1 MRQPV
6 RLGPV
11 RPPTHYQVHLGS
23 GGMRGASVRLTVFL
37 YFAKYQAG
45 DGMAQNPIPA
55 FRTKR
60 EVALDSLQN
69 AIRLGHYVPGQA
81 LRQFQLVKDL
91 GVGSTPVREAVL
103 ELLARGIL
111 VQESH
116 CSVRVAELDLDRL
129 RNIYRV
135 RALLETEAAR
145 LGTAKI
151 SDQAIEEMRS
161 LLRSMISAKR
171 AGDMETA
178 VRADFDFRQILYT
191 AAENPILV
199 DLIQQSWNLFPGS
212 VLWNIPGRV
221 AQSIKEHRVI
231 LDAVVRR
238 DPTAAAYSI
247 ENHLLSALAALEAH
261 VSLFAKR
268 SAHKRAKPT

>member
-1 MRQPV
+1 MVTKP
-6 RLGPV
+6 
-11 RPPTHYQVHLGS
+11 
-23 GGMRGASVRLTVFL
+23 
-37 YFAKYQAG
+37 
-45 DGMAQNPIPA
+45 QNPV

-69 AIRLGHYVPGQA
+69 AIRLGHYAPGQA

-116 CSVRVAELDLDRL
+116 RSVRVAELDLERL

-161 LLRSMISAKR
+161 LLRTMIAAKR

-191 AAENPILV
+191 AAENPILL

-221 AQSIKEHRVI
+221 AQSVREHRVI

-261 VSLFAKR
+261 VSSFAKR

>member
-1 MRQPV
+1 MSEKA
-6 RLGPV
+6 
-11 RPPTHYQVHLGS
+11 H
-23 GGMRGASVRLTVFL
+23 A
-37 YFAKYQAG
+37 
-45 DGMAQNPIPA
+45 PI

-69 AIRLGHYVPGQA
+69 AIRLGRYAPGEP

-116 CSVRVAELDLDRL
+116 RSVRVAELDLERL

-151 SDQAIEEMRS
+151 SNEAIDQMRRRLREM
-161 LLRSMISAKR
+161 IAAKR
-171 AGDMETA
+171 KGDVEA
-178 VRADFDFRQILYT
+178 AIGADFDFRHILY
-191 AAENPILV
+191 AAANNPILV

-212 VLWNIPGRV
+212 ILWNIPGRI
-221 AQSIKEHRVI
+221 AQSIREHRLI
-231 LDAVVRR
+231 LDAVAAR
-238 DPTAAAYSI
+238 DPTAAAYAV
-247 ENHLLSALAALEAH
+247 ENHLLSALSALEAH
-261 VSLFAKR
+261 VSSFAKR
-268 SAHKRAKPT
+268 SGEKRAKST

>member
-1 MRQPV
+1 MAERGHPPV
-6 RLGPV
+6 
-11 RPPTHYQVHLGS
+11 
-23 GGMRGASVRLTVFL
+23 
-37 YFAKYQAG
+37 
-45 DGMAQNPIPA
+45 

-69 AIRLGHYVPGQA
+69 AIRLGRYAPGEP

-116 CSVRVAELDLDRL
+116 RSVRVAELDLDRL

-145 LGTAKI
+145 LGAARI
-151 SDQAIEEMRS
+151 SDPAIDEMRG
-161 LLRSMISAKR
+161 LLRAMIAAKR
-171 AGDMETA
+171 KGDIEA
-178 VRADFDFRQILYT
+178 ALQADFDFRHMLY
-191 AAENPILV
+191 AAADNTILV

-212 VLWNIPGRV
+212 ILWNIPGRV
-221 AQSIKEHRVI
+221 AQSIKEHRAI
-231 LDAVVRR
+231 FDAVASR
-238 DPTAAAYSI
+238 DPTAAAYAV
-247 ENHLLSALAALEAH
+247 ERHLLSALAALEAH
-261 VSLFAKR
+261 VSAFAR
-268 SAHKRAKPT
+268 LSGDRRARQV

>member
-1 MRQPV
+1 MTEGR
-6 RLGPV
+6 
-11 RPPTHYQVHLGS
+11 
-23 GGMRGASVRLTVFL
+23 
-37 YFAKYQAG
+37 
-45 DGMAQNPIPA
+45 QNPI

-60 EVALDSLQN
+60 EIALDSLQN
-69 AIRLGHYVPGQA
+69 AIRLGHYAPGQP

-116 CSVRVAELDLDRL
+116 RSVRVAELDLDRL

-151 SDQAIEEMRS
+151 SDQTIDGMR
-161 LLRSMISAKR
+161 LLLKKMIAAKR
-171 AGDMETA
+171 AGDIEA
-178 VRADFDFRQILYT
+178 ASRADLDFRQILYT
-191 AAENPILV
+191 AAGNPILV

-221 AQSIKEHRVI
+221 AQSIKDHRVI

-247 ENHLLSALAALEAH
+247 ENHLLSALAALEGH
-261 VSLFAKR
+261 VAPFATR
-268 SAHKRAKPT
+268 SDKRAKPIAGTL

>member
-1 MRQPV
+1 MTSRPQIPV
-6 RLGPV
+6 
-11 RPPTHYQVHLGS
+11 
-23 GGMRGASVRLTVFL
+23 
-37 YFAKYQAG
+37 
-45 DGMAQNPIPA
+45 

-69 AIRLGHYVPGQA
+69 AIRLGHYAPGQA

-151 SDQAIEEMRS
+151 SEQAIEQMRS
-161 LLRSMISAKR
+161 LLRKMTNAKR

-178 VRADFDFRQILYT
+178 IRADFDFRQILYS

-199 DLIQQSWNLFPGS
+199 DLIQQSWHLFPGS

-221 AQSIKEHRVI
+221 AQSIKEHRLI

-261 VSLFAKR
+261 VSSFAKR

>member
-1 MRQPV
+1 MVERRQ
-6 RLGPV
+6 
-11 RPPTHYQVHLGS
+11 T
-23 GGMRGASVRLTVFL
+23 
-37 YFAKYQAG
+37 
-45 DGMAQNPIPA
+45 PI

-69 AIRLGHYVPGQA
+69 AIRLGHYAPGQP

-116 CSVRVAELDLDRL
+116 RSVRVAELDLDRL

-151 SDQAIEEMRS
+151 SDRAIEEMR
-161 LLRSMISAKR
+161 LLVQKMIDAKR
-171 AGDMETA
+171 AGEIETA
-178 VRADFDFRQILYT
+178 IRADLDFRQMLYT

-199 DLIQQSWNLFPGS
+199 DLIQQCWNLFPGS
-212 VLWNIPGRV
+212 LLWNIPGRI

-231 LDAVVRR
+231 LNAVVRR

-247 ENHLLSALAALEAH
+247 EHHLLSALAALEAH
-261 VSLFAKR
+261 VSSFAKR
-268 SAHKRAKPT
+268 SPDKRAKAT

>member
-1 MRQPV
+1 MTAK
-6 RLGPV
+6 
-11 RPPTHYQVHLGS
+11 PPS
-23 GGMRGASVRLTVFL
+23 
-37 YFAKYQAG
+37 
-45 DGMAQNPIPA
+45 PI

-69 AIRLGHYVPGQA
+69 AIRLGHYAPGQP

-116 CSVRVAELDLDRL
+116 RSVRVAELDLERL

-145 LGTAKI
+145 VGTARI
-151 SDQAIEEMRS
+151 SDQAIEEMRL
-161 LLRSMISAKR
+161 LLRNMIDAKR
-171 AGDMETA
+171 KGDIEGAM
-178 VRADFDFRQILYT
+178 RADFDFRALLYA
-191 AAENPILV
+191 AAENPVLV
-199 DLIQQSWNLFPGS
+199 DLIEQSWNLFPGS
-212 VLWNIPGRV
+212 VLWNIPGRL

-231 LDAVVRR
+231 LDAVARR
-238 DPTAAAYSI
+238 DPTAAAYAI
-247 ENHLLSALAALEAH
+247 EHHLLSALAALEAH
-261 VSLFAKR
+261 VSSFAKR
-268 SAHKRAKPT
+268 STDKRAAKAT

>member
-1 MRQPV
+1 MGRSP
-6 RLGPV
+6 
-11 RPPTHYQVHLGS
+11 S
-23 GGMRGASVRLTVFL
+23 
-37 YFAKYQAG
+37 
-45 DGMAQNPIPA
+45 PI

-69 AIRLGHYVPGQA
+69 AIELGHYAPGQS

-116 CSVRVAELDLDRL
+116 RSVRVAELDLERL

-151 SDQAIEEMRS
+151 AGAAIEEMRA
-161 LLRSMISAKR
+161 LLRQMIAAKR
-171 AGDMETA
+171 KGDLETA
-178 VRADFDFRQILYT
+178 NRADRDFRALLYA

-199 DLIQQSWNLFPGS
+199 DLIQQTWNLFPGS

-221 AQSIKEHRVI
+221 AQSIKEHQVI

-247 ENHLLSALAALEAH
+247 ENHLRSALAALEAH
-261 VSLFAKR
+261 VSAFAKR
-268 SAHKRAKPT
+268 NGDKRSRRT

>member
-1 MRQPV
+1 MPERVP
-6 RLGPV
+6 
-11 RPPTHYQVHLGS
+11 
-23 GGMRGASVRLTVFL
+23 
-37 YFAKYQAG
+37 
-45 DGMAQNPIPA
+45 DPI

-69 AIRLGHYVPGQA
+69 AIRLGRYAPGQP
-81 LRQFQLVKDL
+81 LRQIQLVKDL

-116 CSVRVAELDLDRL
+116 RSVRVAELDLERL

-151 SDQAIEEMRS
+151 SDQAIDEMR
-161 LLRSMISAKR
+161 LLLQKMIEAKR
-171 AGDMETA
+171 KKNIETA
-178 VRADFDFRQILYT
+178 IRADFDFRHTLFT
-191 AAENPILV
+191 AAENSILV

-212 VLWNIPGRV
+212 ILWNIPGRI
-221 AQSIKEHRVI
+221 ARSIEEHRQI
-231 LDAVVRR
+231 FDAVCRR

-247 ENHLLSALAALEAH
+247 ENHLLSALAALETH
-261 VSLFAKR
+261 VASFAKR
-268 SAHKRAKPT
+268 SSDKSLT

>member
-1 MRQPV
+1 MTGRPAAPV
-6 RLGPV
+6 
-11 RPPTHYQVHLGS
+11 
-23 GGMRGASVRLTVFL
+23 
-37 YFAKYQAG
+37 
-45 DGMAQNPIPA
+45 

-69 AIRLGHYVPGQA
+69 AIRLGHYAPGQS

-116 CSVRVAELDLDRL
+116 RSVRVAELDLDRL
-129 RNIYRV
+129 RNIYRI

-145 LGTAKI
+145 LGTARI
-151 SDQAIEEMRS
+151 SEEAIEKMGA
-161 LLRSMISAKR
+161 LVQQMIVAKR
-171 AGDMETA
+171 KDDMESA
-178 VRADFDFRQILYT
+178 IQADYGFREILYT
-191 AAENPILV
+191 ASGNPILV
-199 DLIQQSWNLFPGS
+199 DLIQQCWNLFPGS

-221 AQSIKEHRVI
+221 AQSIKEHQSM
-231 LDAVVRR
+231 LAAVVRR
-238 DPTAAAYSI
+238 DPTAAAYSV

-261 VSLFAKR
+261 VSSFAKR
-268 SAHKRAKPT
+268 NGDKRTRKT

>member
-1 MRQPV
+1 MPERPQ
-6 RLGPV
+6 GP
-11 RPPTHYQVHLGS
+11 
-23 GGMRGASVRLTVFL
+23 
-37 YFAKYQAG
+37 
-45 DGMAQNPIPA
+45 I

-69 AIRLGHYVPGQA
+69 AIRLGHYAPGQP

-116 CSVRVAELDLDRL
+116 RSVRVAELDLVRL

-145 LGTAKI
+145 LGTARI
-151 SDQAIEEMRS
+151 SDQAVEDMR
-161 LLRSMISAKR
+161 LLLQKMIDAKR
-171 AGDMETA
+171 AGDIETA
-178 VRADFDFRQILYT
+178 SRADLDFRQILYA
-191 AAENPILV
+191 AAENPILL

-212 VLWNIPGRV
+212 ILWNIPGRV
-221 AQSIKEHRVI
+221 TQSIKEHRVI
-231 LDAVVRR
+231 LDAVLRR
-238 DPTAAAYSI
+238 DPTAAAYAI

-261 VSLFAKR
+261 VSSFAKR
-268 SAHKRAKPT
+268 SIDKRAKPT

>member
-1 MRQPV
+1 MT
-6 RLGPV
+6 G
-11 RPPTHYQVHLGS
+11 RP
-23 GGMRGASVRLTVFL
+23 
-37 YFAKYQAG
+37 
-45 DGMAQNPIPA
+45 QNPI

-69 AIRLGHYVPGQA
+69 AIRLGHYAPGQP

-116 CSVRVAELDLDRL
+116 RSVRVAELDLDRL

-151 SDQAIEEMRS
+151 SDQAIDRMRS
-161 LLRSMISAKR
+161 LLQQMIDAKR
-171 AGDMETA
+171 KGDMESA
-178 VRADFDFRQILYT
+178 NRADCEFRQILYT

-261 VSLFAKR
+261 VSSFAKR
-268 SAHKRAKPT
+268 TADKRAKPI

>member
-1 MRQPV
+1 MV
-6 RLGPV
+6 E
-11 RPPTHYQVHLGS
+11 RPRS
-23 GGMRGASVRLTVFL
+23 
-37 YFAKYQAG
+37 
-45 DGMAQNPIPA
+45 PI

-60 EVALDSLQN
+60 EVALDSLQS
-69 AIRLGHYVPGQA
+69 AIRLGQYAPGQP

-116 CSVRVAELDLDRL
+116 RSVRVAELDLDRL

-151 SDQAIEEMRS
+151 SDQAIDRMRS
-161 LLRSMISAKR
+161 FLQQMIHAKR
-171 AGDMETA
+171 KGDMDA
-178 VRADFDFRQILYT
+178 AIRADFDFRHILYT
-191 AAENPILV
+191 TAENPILV

-231 LDAVVRR
+231 LDAVARR
-238 DPTAAAYSI
+238 DPTAAAHAI
-247 ENHLLSALAALEAH
+247 ESHLLSALAALEAH
-261 VSLFAKR
+261 VSSFARR
-268 SAHKRAKPT
+268 STDKRARST

>member
-1 MRQPV
+1 MAGKLENPV
-6 RLGPV
+6 
-11 RPPTHYQVHLGS
+11 
-23 GGMRGASVRLTVFL
+23 
-37 YFAKYQAG
+37 
-45 DGMAQNPIPA
+45 

-69 AIRLGHYVPGQA
+69 AIRLGHYAPGQP

-116 CSVRVAELDLDRL
+116 RSVRVAELDLERL

-145 LGTAKI
+145 LGTARI
-151 SDQAIEEMRS
+151 SDPAIGEMRV
-161 LLRSMISAKR
+161 LLQQMIGAKR
-171 AGDMETA
+171 AGDIEAAM
-178 VRADFDFRQILYT
+178 RADLDFRQLLY
-191 AAENPILV
+191 AAAGNAILV
-199 DLIQQSWNLFPGS
+199 DLVQQSWNLFPGS
-212 VLWNIPGRV
+212 VLWNIPGRI

-231 LDAVVRR
+231 MDAVVRR
-238 DPTAAAYSI
+238 DPTAAAYAI
-247 ENHLLSALAALEAH
+247 ENHLLSALGALEAH
-261 VSLFAKR
+261 VSSFAKR
-268 SAHKRAKPT
+268 STEKRAKPI